1 MTCGKL
7 VEGHAALKPNRRLE
21 EGGEHHPRRL
31 RRPHA
36 ERGMIRHHA
45 LGLTTAA
52 ACMMMHPAN
61 AIDTMESDEVLGLTA
76 RGARPELELA
86 AFHRNADA
94 AAGPLLEAG
103 AARFAAMA
111 SGARARAVADTL

>member
-1 MTCGKL
+1 
-7 VEGHAALKPNRRLE
+7 
-21 EGGEHHPRRL
+21 
-31 RRPHA
+31 
-36 ERGMIRHHA
+36 
-45 LGLTTAA
+45 
-52 ACMMMHPAN
+52 MMMHPAN

-103 AARFAAMA
+103 AARFAAMP